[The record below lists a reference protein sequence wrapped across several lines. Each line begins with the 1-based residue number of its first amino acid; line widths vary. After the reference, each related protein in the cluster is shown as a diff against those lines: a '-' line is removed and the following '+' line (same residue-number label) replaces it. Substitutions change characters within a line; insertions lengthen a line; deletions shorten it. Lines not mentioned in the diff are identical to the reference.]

1 MRMQRRTWISGGLL
15 LLILLLTAGGI
26 LLLIKNK
33 PESTA
38 RIQEPVRWVSVDVR
52 EIVPRPYTRWV
63 DAYSTVAPF
72 RKGTVSAQV
81 GGPIVML
88 ARNTEPGMSVK
99 EGQELAKIEDTRY
112 RLTLQKAKANL
123 KKLEALLAIERNE
136 NERRT
141 ALFQIAKQRL
151 ALAQA
156 DYERNTELFEKE
168 IVAKKTLENA
178 QNELELRRSEF
189 EKARTELQS
198 RQARIQTIEADLI
211 AARAEV
217 ERLQEDLADTVV
229 RAPFDGVIGERFVE
243 IGDQVAPGQKLFT
256 VLEISWVKVVARIPS
271 EFIGHIETGMNAEVT
286 TRAYPDTIFN
296 GVTIHVYPEA
306 DPKNRTFAVEV
317 KVNNQLKPMIM
328 PGMFAR
334 VRFPITRLDQVLMV
348 PRDALLEDDRGNY
361 VYVVDRSTNTARRRD
376 LVIGDLRPE
385 EALVRTGL
393 SAGET
398 IVVRGQERLHDG
410 AAIEWTSSSSR
421 SVPRESPASTE

>member
-1 MRMQRRTWISGGLL
+1 LL
-15 LLILLLTAGGI
+15 LLIVFLTAAGI
-26 LLLIKNK
+26 LFLVKNK
-33 PESTA
+33 RESKA
-38 RIQEPVRWVSVDVR
+38 RIQEPIRRVSVDVR
-52 EIVPRPYTRWV
+52 EIVSRPYTRWV
-63 DAYSTVAPF
+63 EAYSTVTPF

-81 GGPIVML
+81 AGPIVRL
-88 ARNTEPGMSVK
+88 APRTEPGMSVR

-112 RLTLQKAKANL
+112 RLTLQKAKASV
-123 KKLEALLAIERNE
+123 KKLKALLAIERNE
-136 NERRT
+136 NERRA

-156 DYERNTELFEKE
+156 DYERNLELFEKE
-168 IVAKKTLENA
+168 IIAKKTLENA
-178 QNELELRRSEF
+178 ENDTELRRSEF
-189 EKARTELQS
+189 EKARSELQS
-198 RQARIQTIEADLI
+198 RRARIQTIEADLI

-229 RAPFDGVIGERFVE
+229 RAPFDGVIGDRFVE

-271 EFIGHIETGMNAEVT
+271 EFIGRIETGMSAEVT
-286 TRAYPDTIFN
+286 TRAYPDTIFS
-296 GVTIHVYPEA
+296 GTAIHVYPEA

-334 VRFPITRLDQVLMV
+334 VRFPITRLDEVLLV
-348 PRDALLEDDRGNY
+348 PRDALLEDNRGNY
-361 VYVVDRSTNTARRRD
+361 VYVLDRSTKTARRRD

-385 EALVRTGL
+385 EAVVRKGL

-410 AAIEWTSSSSR
+410 AAIEWTASPSSSASGD
-421 SVPRESPASTE
+421 SPSPNK